1 MSRKSV
7 IARDKKRRSLVEKF
21 YARKCKLKK
30 IVKDVNVSFDD
41 KIKAQNELS
50 KMPRN
55 ASKTRLR
62 NRCAI
67 TGRPRGYMSF
77 FGVSRIRFREL
88 ASFGLLPGVR
98 KASW

>member
-7 IARDKKRRSLVEKF
+7 IARDRKRRKLVKQF
-21 YARKCKLKK
+21 YDKKAELKA
-30 IVKDVNVSFDD
+30 IIKDVNVSFDE
-41 KIKAQNELS
+41 KMKAQHALS
-50 KMPRN
+50 KIPRN
-55 ASKTRLR
+55 ASVSRLR

-77 FGVSRIRFREL
+77 FGISRIKFRTL